1 MAKPC
6 RNTGLS
12 RARPPVNAEGATD
25 YLFRGFFFGS
35 TRVGLGGGACKA
47 GRAWGNMADA
57 PPPPIPHAQG
67 FSIRRTL
74 IDLARFLLGS
84 DSYAGGEGYCKSGR
98 ISTDEVGLETSSRRE
113 PRPLRQRR
121 WLQFCSHFKRV
132 LPERTVRGRSNPHI
146 ADPLNP

>member
-6 RNTGLS
+6 RSRGLP

-25 YLFRGFFFGS
+25 YLFRGFSFGS
-35 TRVGLGGGACKA
+35 TRVGLGGGMQ
-47 GRAWGNMADA
+47 GRARVGKYGGCTPA
-57 PPPPIPHAQG
+57 
-67 FSIRRTL
+67 
-74 IDLARFLLGS
+74 S
-84 DSYAGGEGYCKSGR
+84 DSSCPGVLNSPYPGRYGTFPPWLGFLCWGEGYCKSGR

>member
-1 MAKPC
+1 MPKHGLVPGTAAGEC
-6 RNTGLS
+6 RGCDGLFVQRVLLWLDSS
-12 RARPPVNAEGATD
+12 R
-25 YLFRGFFFGS
+25 
-35 TRVGLGGGACKA
+35 LGGGACKA

>member
-1 MAKPC
+1 MYAKMRLACCTWHDTSNRTNTLALTGPPCVLQTCLHDGPIFADSRCHWVNSMAKPC

-25 YLFRGFFFGS
+25 YLFRGFFCGS
-35 TRVGLGGGACKA
+35 ARVGLGGGACKA

-84 DSYAGGEGYCKSGR
+84 DSYAGG
-98 ISTDEVGLETSSRRE
+98 
-113 PRPLRQRR
+113 
-121 WLQFCSHFKRV
+121 RV
-132 LPERTVRGRSNPHI
+132 L
-146 ADPLNP
+146 